1 MQDIEKNDVDISK
14 LFQWGT
20 SMELAMPQS
29 DVTVWMKLLGDAD
42 VNRARI
48 YALRKSA
55 EMRIKMLDG
64 DSDERVGL
72 LPPLDTSNK
81 TKVVEL
87 LLTLR
92 IREISEIARKDVKIK
107 YPNELKSDATLEEQE
122 KHQAIIDDF
131 PKYVTDL
138 NRKAIDKDVVK
149 ERKRLQSLPM
159 EELESL
165 YTETMVEHVCET
177 EMYKAFQDK
186 SVWMACYQDDNY
198 ILPLFADFETF
209 VNLPTLIKNQLID
222 FYGTLSID
230 IDTLKK

>member
-20 SMELAMPQS
+20 SMKLAMPQS

-92 IREISEIARKDVKIK
+92 IREISEIARKDVEIK
-107 YPNELKSDATLEEQE
+107 YPKELKSDATLEEQE

-138 NRKAIDKDVVK
+138 NRKAIDKEVAK
-149 ERKRLQSLPM
+149 ERKRLQSLSM

-209 VNLPTLIKNQLID
+209 VNLPTLIKNQLIE